1 MVSRIARISVLFS
14 KTFAYNTLNLITC
27 MHQEKIP
34 NFVKIP
40 MGNTGEIIQIEYK
53 NKTKHHLVCISDVK
67 MLR

>member
-27 MHQEKIP
+27 MHQEKVP

-53 NKTKHHLVCISDVK
+53 KNKTPFSLHI
-67 MLR
+67 